1 MGRPWRSHPE
11 QDDRVPPEVA
21 RPPQI
26 MLVAL
31 NFDIPEEYADL
42 QRNVVAFI
50 EREVVPLEATLDPEE
65 DDIPVEL
72 RDRVR
77 RRSAEL
83 GFYAADFP
91 EDLGGSGLPQL
102 GMVLLRE
109 AAARTGCRLASF
121 VTYGPEGP
129 TGLLLAGTDEQK
141 KRYLAP
147 LITAEKSMCFAL
159 TEPGAGSDAQS
170 IRTTAV
176 RDGDEWVINGS
187 KHFITNGAH
196 ADFALVF
203 AVTDKDKKGS
213 GGITAFLVEKGTE
226 GFAVGRGQRG
236 MVDGEGQFELI
247 FEDCRVPAEQILGGP
262 DAVGMGF
269 YAAMQFLAMGRLS
282 IGAICNGIADFCLS
296 LGVDHAQNREAF
308 GRPIGANQYV
318 QGHIVESLIEIKAS
332 KLMTYECAFKYDR
345 GDPVIQESS
354 IVKLYASEMVNR
366 VVDRMI
372 QVHGGM
378 GWMRELPLERL
389 YRFVRIFTLVEG
401 TSEIQK
407 YIIAKSLGL

>member
-1 MGRPWRSHPE
+1 MDFS
-11 QDDRVPPEVA
+11 
-21 RPPQI
+21 
-26 MLVAL
+26 
-31 NFDIPEEYADL
+31 IPEEYREL
-42 QRNVVAFI
+42 QRNLVDFI
-50 EREVVPLEATLDPEE
+50 DRELRPLEEAELDPTKDEV
-65 DDIPVEL
+65 PTEL
-72 RDRVR
+72 RNRVR

-109 AAARTGCRLASF
+109 AAARAGSRLGGFS
-121 VTYGPEGP
+121 TYGPEGP
-129 TGLLLAGTDEQK
+129 TGVLLSGTDEQK
-141 KRYLAP
+141 KTYLAP

-159 TEPGAGSDAQS
+159 TEPDAGSDAQN

-176 RDGDEWVINGS
+176 KDGGEWVLNGR
-187 KHFITNGAH
+187 KHFITNGKD

-203 AVTDKDKKGS
+203 AANDRSKKAQD
-213 GGITAFLVEKGTE
+213 GITAFIVEKGTT
-226 GFAVGRGQRG
+226 GFSVGRAQVG
-236 MVDGEGQFELI
+236 MVEGDGQFELV
-247 FEDCRVPAEQILGGP
+247 FEDCRVTEEQVLGGP
-262 DAVGMGF
+262 GNVGMGF
-269 YAAMQFLAMGRLS
+269 YSAMQFLAMGRLS
-282 IGAICNGIADFCLS
+282 IAAICNGVSDFCLE
-296 LGVDHAQNREAF
+296 LGTDYAKQRTAF
-308 GRPIGANQYV
+308 DRPIGKNQYI

-332 KLMTYECAFKYDR
+332 KLMTYECAWKYDS

-354 IVKLYASEMVNR
+354 IVKLYASETANR

-378 GWMRELPLERL
+378 GWMRDLPLERI

-407 YIIAKSLGL
+407 YIIAKTLGL